1 AESDLQPGTI
11 DYERYRLT
19 KAQADAQELKNA
31 REEGLVLE
39 TELFTFIL
47 QRVAPVAVDDGME
60 ALTCSFKIYGYDVAM
75 LTLLGLQ
82 AGLYS
87 PEIVVRQA
95 YQVGNATSGQVETLQ
110 GMITSITPDARPATS
125 QAEASVTVEMS
136 LSYYRQAVDGVE
148 TICIIPEEFVRRIN
162 GVNVLSDL
170 KKIIRV

>member
-1 AESDLQPGTI
+1 MITGEKKLLRAWTLFLPGGIRLQGAHEYTPPAINITTVDIKTGAM
-11 DYERYRLT
+11 D
-19 KAQADAQELKNA
+19 
-31 REEGLVLE
+31 
-39 TELFTFIL
+39 
-47 QRVAPVAVDDGME
+47 APVAVDDGME
-60 ALTCSFKIYGYDVAM
+60 VLTCSFKIYGYDVAM

-82 AGLYS
+82 AGIYS

-95 YQVGNATSGQVETLQ
+95 YQVGKSTCSQVETLQ

-125 QAEASVTVEMS
+125 QADASVAVEMA

-148 TICIIPEEFVRRIN
+148 TICVIPEEFVRRIN

>member
-1 AESDLQPGTI
+1 M
-11 DYERYRLT
+11 
-19 KAQADAQELKNA
+19 
-31 REEGLVLE
+31 
-39 TELFTFIL
+39 
-47 QRVAPVAVDDGME
+47 AVDDGME

-162 GVNVLSDL
+162 GVNVLADL